1 MKKGT
6 LNIFDI
12 DGTLFNSDTAVHL
25 KRNGKSTGKL
35 STSQFNQHKLKDDE
49 EFDFHEFMSGAYFRK
64 AIRPI
69 NKMLDK
75 ANRIIARQTGQ
86 SRSIIITA
94 RQDFKDHH
102 EFLNAFRDHGFPIDQ
117 VYVERAGNMVRGQ
130 NATRKMRPKIA
141 KGAVIRRYIKLGYYD
156 RIRMW
161 DDDPENLNILI
172 KLGQIHPEVKVEAFL
187 VDPDSGNTTRYGN
200 IREEIY
206 VPNVIHRTI
215 RTTLRERLYK

>member
-25 KRNGKSTGKL
+25 NKNGKSVGKL
-35 STSQFNQHKLKDDE
+35 SHSQYNQHKLKDDE
-49 EFDFHEFMSGAYFRK
+49 EFDYHEFRSGTYFRK

-69 NKMLDK
+69 ASMLDK
-75 ANRIIARQTGQ
+75 ANRIIARQTGL
-86 SRSIIITA
+86 SRTIIVTA
-94 RQDFKDHH
+94 RSDFKDHH
-102 EFLNAFRDHGFPIDQ
+102 EFLDAFRDHGFPIDQ
-117 VYVERAGNMVRGQ
+117 VHVERAGNLVRGG
-130 NATRKMRPKIA
+130 NATRNMRPKIA

-172 KLGQIHPEVKVEAFL
+172 KLGQIHPEVKVEAYL
-187 VDPDSGNTTRYGN
+187 VDPNSGNTTRYGSL
-200 IREEIY
+200 REEIY
-206 VPNVIHRTI
+206 VPDVIHRTI
-215 RTTLRERLYK
+215 RTTLNERLYK